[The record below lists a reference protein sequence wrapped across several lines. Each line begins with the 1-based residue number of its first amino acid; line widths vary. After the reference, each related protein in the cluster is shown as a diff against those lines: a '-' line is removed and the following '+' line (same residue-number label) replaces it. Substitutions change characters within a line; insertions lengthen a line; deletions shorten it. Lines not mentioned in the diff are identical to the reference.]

1 MDRRRLPAVDQL
13 LTELGEWDL
22 PRTVLVGVV
31 REALDQARNSNQDL
45 DPKELAE
52 SRLSNIL
59 LTRIGP
65 VINATGVLLHTNLGR
80 APLAP
85 EAAEAARS
93 VSTGYASLELDLAS
107 GARGRRGGFVLDLL
121 AELCGAE
128 AAVVVN
134 NNAAALVLAVA
145 ALASGR
151 EVVVSRGE
159 LIEIGGSYRLPA
171 IIAAGGAQ
179 LREVG
184 TTNRTRVGDYADAV
198 TEATGALLKVHAS
211 NYRIVGFASDVA
223 PSELVA
229 LARES
234 RVPFVFD
241 AGSGLLDDQV
251 PWLDGPPPSWIGN
264 EPGIRQ
270 SIRVGAD
277 LALFSGDKL
286 FGGPQAGVM
295 VGRKDLINALKR
307 HPLARAF
314 RIDGPSLAALGATAE
329 LYSDGR
335 GAEIPLWEMASRT
348 YVELERRCVGV
359 VEQTGIG
366 ARIVESSSVLGG
378 GSIPGAGIPSPAIS
392 IDKRVDQAFHALL
405 RNQPPILARR
415 EGGTLLLDLRAVDPR
430 EDAAVAA
437 ALSVA
442 CR

>member
-13 LTELGEWDL
+13 LTDLGEWDL
-22 PRTVLVGVV
+22 PRSVVVGVV
-31 REALDQARNSNQDL
+31 REALDQARNTNQDL

-52 SRLSNIL
+52 SRLTDIVLS
-59 LTRIGP
+59 RIGP

-93 VSTGYASLELDLAS
+93 MSTGYANLELDLAT
-107 GARGRRGGFVLDLL
+107 GARGRRGGFVVDLL
-121 AELCGAE
+121 AGLCGAE

-145 ALASGR
+145 ALAAGR
-151 EVVVSRGE
+151 EVIVSRGE
-159 LIEIGGSYRLPA
+159 LIEIGGSYRLPT

-184 TTNRTRVGDYADAV
+184 TTNRTRISDYSDVLAE
-198 TEATGALLKVHAS
+198 TTGVILKVHAS
-211 NYRIVGFASDVA
+211 NYRIEGFASDVS
-223 PSELVA
+223 PLELAA

-234 RVPFVFD
+234 GVPFVFD

-251 PWLDGPPPSWIGN
+251 PWLGGPPPSWIGT

-270 SIRVGAD
+270 SVRAGAD
-277 LALFSGDKL
+277 LVLFSGDKL
-286 FGGPQAGVM
+286 FGGPQAGVV
-295 VGRKDLINALKR
+295 VGRKDLINSLLR

-329 LYSDGR
+329 LYADGR
-335 GAEIPLWEMASRT
+335 GAEIPLWVMASQT
-348 YVELERRCVGV
+348 YLDLERRCEAVVGRAGL
-359 VEQTGIG
+359 Q
-366 ARIVESSSVLGG
+366 ARIEESSSVLGG

-392 IDKRVDQAFHALL
+392 IDKRVDQAFLALL

-415 EGGTLLLDLRAVDPR
+415 EAGRLLLDLRAVDER

>member
-1 MDRRRLPAVDQL
+1 MV
-13 LTELGEWDL
+13 
-22 PRTVLVGVV
+22 VGVV

-52 SRLSNIL
+52 SRLSNIV

-80 APLAP
+80 APLAL

-93 VSTGYASLELDLAS
+93 MSTGYASLELDLAN
-107 GARGRRGGFVLDLL
+107 GVRGRRGGFVLDLL

-128 AAVVVN
+128 AAAVVN

-145 ALASGR
+145 AIASGR

-184 TTNRTRVGDYADAV
+184 TTNRTRVSDYADAV

-251 PWLDGPPPSWIGN
+251 PWLDGPPPSWIGS

-295 VGRKDLINALKR
+295 VGRKDLINALTR

-348 YVELERRCVGV
+348 YVELERRCAGV
-359 VEQTGIG
+359 VEQAGIG

-378 GSIPGAGIPSPAIS
+378 GSIPGAGIPSPVIT
-392 IDKRVDQAFHALL
+392 IDERVDQAFHALL

-437 ALSVA
+437 ALAVA